1 MPLDPLETLRKLI
14 AIASVNPMGGRDDG
28 PEFYENRLTD
38 HLQSVFTRLGLAW
51 QRQRVHEGRDNI
63 VARLDGS
70 RSIRDGGGLLLFEV
84 HQDTVPVTGM
94 TIEPFTPTVRDGRV
108 YGRGACDVKG
118 GMAAMLTAMSRL
130 AAERPADMPTVL
142 LACCVNEEHGFTG
155 AAALADLWSD
165 TPDGAK
171 GTMDDV
177 RRLVQRRPDAAI
189 VAEPTALR
197 VVVAHKGT
205 VRWRCHA
212 LGRAAHSSQ
221 PELGDNAIYRM
232 MRVINAIEQYQDHVS
247 SHQTAHALCGRPTVS
262 VTTIRGGL
270 SVNTIPDRATI
281 EIDRRLAPDEDPQT
295 AWRDLVEYVAD
306 VIGTTEG
313 IEHELP
319 YLASGGLVDGSNGKL
334 SRRLLKVA
342 QTFDASSEVVGVPYG
357 TDAAVIAASGVP
369 TVVFG
374 PGSIDQAHTADE
386 WIEIEQLTAA
396 ADLYYQAALQ
406 LLDN

>member
-1 MPLDPLETLRKLI
+1 MTLDPLETLRELI
-14 AIASVNPMGGRDDG
+14 AIASVNPMGGKDDG
-28 PEFYENRLTD
+28 PDFYENRLTD
-38 HLQSVFTRLGLAW
+38 HLQGVFTRLGLAW

-70 RSIRDGGGLLLFEV
+70 RSLHDGGGLLLFEV

-94 TIEPFTPTVRDGRV
+94 TIEPFTPIVRDGRV

-118 GMAAMLTAMSRL
+118 GMASLLVAVSRL
-130 AAERPADMPTVL
+130 ATERPADLPTVL

-165 TPDGAK
+165 TSDSAK
-171 GTMDDV
+171 GTADDV
-177 RRLVQRRPDAAI
+177 PRFVQRRPDVAI

-205 VRWRCHA
+205 VRWRCHTH
-212 LGRAAHSSQ
+212 GRAAHSSQ

-232 MRVINAIEQYQDHVS
+232 MRVINAIEQYQDRALS
-247 SHQTAHALCGRPTVS
+247 YRTAHALCGGPTVS

-270 SVNTIPDRATI
+270 SVNTIPDRTTI
-281 EIDRRLAPDEDPQT
+281 EIDRRLMPDEDPQA
-295 AWRDLVEYVAD
+295 AWRDVVGYVAD
-306 VIGTTEG
+306 VVGTTEG
-313 IEHELP
+313 IEHEVP
-319 YLASGGLVDGSNGKL
+319 YLASGGLVDGSNGEI
-334 SRRLLKVA
+334 SRRLLDVA
-342 QTFDASSEVVGVPYG
+342 QTLDASSQVVGVPYG
-357 TDAAVIAASGVP
+357 TDAAAIAASGVP

-396 ADLYYQAALQ
+396 AELYYQAALQ
-406 LLDN
+406 VLDN